1 MFKVGLTGGIG
12 TGKSYIGK
20 LFSVY
25 GVKIID
31 SDVIAFLPTR
41 LSLPHSTR
49 SPIRPFTS
57 SSMSTAT

>member
-1 MFKVGLTGGIG
+1 MYKVGLTGGIG

-31 SDVIAFLPTR
+31 SDVIARVVVLPG
-41 LSLPHSTR
+41 
-49 SPIRPFTS
+49 SPTLD
-57 SSMSTAT
+57 